1 MRRIC
6 ITFSGAAYDETTAQI
21 YTRYLDHGAD
31 QLWVYDD
38 KWLMDTEFYEHNQWL
53 WSYPHT
59 HNGQFGAARGF
70 GWFSWK
76 PLVIL
81 DALSRLQDGDIVL
94 YTDADTYPIASL
106 SPLYEECA
114 RIGGQM
120 MFRAE
125 GWTQRQWCTRECYR
139 VMGQPSVHMPPDAP
153 HGVARFMLFQ
163 KGPWVPQQF
172 LMEWLA
178 YCVNPSATSFKSG
191 HDQFHQE
198 HPEFKEHRTEQAIM
212 TNLAHKYGLKLY
224 REACQWGEGCAD
236 DRAMYPQTFVQDGT
250 VAPRTL
256 EGSAFRNMDYSG
268 MLRRK
273 P

>member
-1 MRRIC
+1 MKRIY
-6 ITFSGAAYDETTAQI
+6 ITFSGAAYNETTARIVADAQ
-21 YTRYLDHGAD
+21 RFGAD
-31 QLWVYDD
+31 SLAVYDD
-38 KWLMDTEFYEHNQWL
+38 AWLMQTEFYEHNKWL

-59 HNGQFGAARGF
+59 EPGKFGAARGF
-70 GWFSWK
+70 GWFCWK
-76 PLVIL
+76 PLIIM

-94 YTDADTYPIASL
+94 YTDADTYPIAPL
-106 SPLYEECA
+106 APLYEECA

-125 GWTQRQWCTRECYR
+125 GWTQGQWCTRECFR
-139 VMGQPSVHMPPDAP
+139 VMGQPHRDLLGAH

-163 KGPWVPQQF
+163 KGPWKPQQF
-172 LMEWLA
+172 LAEWLT
-178 YCVNPSATSFKSG
+178 YCVNPLATSFQRD
-191 HDQFHQE
+191 HNQDRPE
-198 HPEFKEHRTEQAIM
+198 IPEFKEHRTEQAIM

-224 REACQWGEGCAD
+224 REACQWGEGCPD
-236 DRAMYPQTFVQDGT
+236 DRELYPQTFIQDGS

-268 MLRRK
+268 IVRRK